1 MIRWLPAAL
10 GSEGGGAGCV
20 FSPSEK
26 NKTALAF
33 FFQLEKRKEAS
44 VRIILFVRCRNKTE
58 ASVQNVN
65 LMRGWLIGPQV
76 VNIIDWG
83 KLPNFPV

>member
-1 MIRWLPAAL
+1 M
-10 GSEGGGAGCV
+10 

-26 NKTALAF
+26 IKLRWHS

-65 LMRGWLIGPQV
+65 LMCCGLIGPQV

-83 KLPNFPV
+83 KLPDFPV